1 MKAEKVPNK
10 GRMKMEQQTQQHQK
24 VQLVRYTD
32 PDRRSLAH
40 AAAVY
45 LGKSDADNIKRPLNI
60 IRKGDTLAIFRGES
74 ARFEFHTSKVVYDHL
89 ITYTTMNMRACG
101 GLRANEAT
109 VFVPPVED
117 DDPIYREIGE
127 AHLAAYRKLVHG
139 LDPQTEDPIERK
151 RLQAARSVA
160 PVSVEL
166 HYLLE
171 FNFTTLIE
179 SVFPQRI
186 WSPGAQLD
194 TRQVVEEMYT
204 LVHECDPEMWDLV
217 YEYYGPEAYSWKRLR
232 MKLKREDPEL
242 YANIMKNHG
251 ALRSMWD

>member
-1 MKAEKVPNK
+1 MGDELFSVK
-10 GRMKMEQQTQQHQK
+10 
-24 VQLVRYTD
+24 LVRYSD

-45 LGKSDADNIKRPLNI
+45 LGKPDTDNIKRPLSI
-60 IRKGDTLAIFRGES
+60 IRKGDTLAIFRGEA
-74 ARFEFHTSKVVYDHL
+74 ARFEFYTSKVVYDHL
-89 ITYTTMNMRACG
+89 ITYTTLNMRAAG

-109 VFVPPVED
+109 EFVPPAED

-127 AHLAAYRKLVHG
+127 RHLEAYRKLVHG
-139 LDPQTEDPIERK
+139 IDPQTEDPIARK

-160 PVSVEL
+160 PISVRM

-171 FNFTTLIE
+171 YNFATLIE
-179 SVFPQRI
+179 AVFPQRI

-194 TRQVVEEMYT
+194 TRQVAQRMFD
-204 LVHECDPEMWDLV
+204 LVRGRDPDLWDLV

-232 MKLKREDPEL
+232 AKLKREEPDL
-242 YANIMKNHG
+242 YRRLLRDYG
-251 ALRSMWD
+251 AVRSMWD